1 MLPDLGITQ
10 SQYGFAAGIFFIGY
24 ALFEIPS
31 NLAGW
36 DAFELKRRLGLKR
49 INIGANGVAYTP
61 LDMQAR
67 GLESVARI
75 SVSALNNK
83 HDIELLIAALRELR
97 D

>member
-1 MLPDLGITQ
+1 LHDLGNTHSGLIA
-10 SQYGFAAGIFFIGY
+10 F
-24 ALFEIPS
+24 

-36 DAFELKRRLGLKR
+36 DSFELKQRLGVKR

-67 GLESVARI
+67 GLSSVARI
-75 SVSALNNK
+75 SVSPLNT
-83 HDIELLIAALRELR
+83 DDEIELLVKALRELN